1 MPYFLEMSERQTPF
15 IDLKLENCELSCN
28 GVTELLLALS
38 TFKKPLNALSIGENE
53 LGWLVWIHFNSLSL
67 MHLLFSCIVLT
78 FLSSS
83 KVGVPLGKFLCTGV
97 QSLDVEDIG
106 LGSSGFLDACK
117 EIVEELK
124 LVSINIRFT
133 LYPIFLLNKKI

>member
-67 MHLLFSCIVLT
+67 MHLLSHVLFWLFCPPAKWGYLWGNFCVQVFNPLMLKT
-78 FLSSS
+78 LDLVHLAFLMHAKKLWKSWSW
-83 KVGVPLGKFLCTGV
+83 
-97 QSLDVEDIG
+97 
-106 LGSSGFLDACK
+106 
-117 EIVEELK
+117 
-124 LVSINIRFT
+124 LVSI
-133 LYPIFLLNKKI
+133 